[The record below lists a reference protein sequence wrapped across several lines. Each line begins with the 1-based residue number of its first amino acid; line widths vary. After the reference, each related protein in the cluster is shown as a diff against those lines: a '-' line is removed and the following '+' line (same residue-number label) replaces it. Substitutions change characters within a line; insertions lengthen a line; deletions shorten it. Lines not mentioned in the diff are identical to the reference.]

1 MDCIRGNQPSSD
13 GYEHSI
19 RAIGRT
25 PSPACG
31 GGLGWGSLHIGG
43 VYGRSRKPHLERL
56 EENPCERA
64 RTQKEFHRRG
74 TNSLVRV
81 ARASAER
88 HRLPPPG
95 ADQKLHRRLRLSRG
109 KAGVLTRLRP
119 AFFL

>member
-1 MDCIRGNQPSSD
+1 MDRAWGAQLSSEGYEPSSRTT
-13 GYEHSI
+13 GQ
-19 RAIGRT
+19 T

-95 ADQKLHRRLRLSRG
+95 ADQKLHHRLRVS
-109 KAGVLTRLRP
+109 
-119 AFFL
+119 